1 VSSTVD
7 RYRREAVRAR
17 LANRWWLAF
26 VVLPP
31 LAALVTVGIA
41 ASSPTAGIYAMV
53 VALLGTFGL
62 VWWRAGV
69 AAIRRA
75 LQAWGSGRGLTLAD
89 PAPKP
94 AGMKWVDGVRGKMGP
109 GLTGTLAGGDGGLGH
124 FTYTTGSG
132 KDREEHPFTLAWTRV
147 GSGDLVT
154 AVSLGPRE
162 LHGLFDGILGA
173 FSSWHELEL
182 ESVEFDRQ
190 FSLWVADRSDDLAVR
205 RFFSPAVIV
214 QCLEQ
219 PPAGR
224 LEIAAGILCL
234 SVAGHQVEPEDL
246 DAVAAELAR
255 WAGMLRV
262 GAGRVADAAAGG
274 VDGVPA

>member
-1 VSSTVD
+1 MSSTVD

-17 LANRWWLAF
+17 LATRWGKALVF
-26 VVLPP
+26 GPP
-31 LAALVTVGIA
+31 LIAVAGIGYTA
-41 ASSPTAGIYAMV
+41 QSPTAGIYAGIL
-53 VALLGTFGL
+53 ALVGTFGL
-62 VWWRAGV
+62 VWSLAGT

-75 LQAWGSGRGLTLAD
+75 LAAWGEPRHLTPAD

-94 AGMKWVDGVRGKMGP
+94 AGMKWVDAMRGKMGP

-132 KDREEHPFTLAWTRV
+132 KDREEHPFTLAWSRV
-147 GSGDLVT
+147 GAGDLVT

-162 LHGLFDGILGA
+162 MGGLFDGIVGA

-182 ESVEFDRQ
+182 ESVEFDHR

-205 RFFSPAVIV
+205 RFFTPSVIV
-214 QCLEQ
+214 QCLER

-234 SVAGHQVEPEDL
+234 SVARHLVEPDDL
-246 DAVAAELAR
+246 DAVAAELTR
-255 WAGMLRV
+255 WAGMLRA